1 MKYQN
6 LSITELDQ
14 TYFKK
19 SFLSLEKFNKQI
31 NFEDYENNWIETIDT
46 CIEENGSW
54 ETRKNYKRWHL
65 VEVA

>member
-19 SFLSLEKFNKQI
+19 SFFLLEKFNKQI
-31 NFEDYENNWIETIDT
+31 NFEDYENIYEKI
-46 CIEENGSW
+46 S
-54 ETRKNYKRWHL
+54 RNYKIFK
-65 VEVA
+65 

>member
-31 NFEDYENNWIETIDT
+31 NFEDYENIYE
-46 CIEENGSW
+46 
-54 ETRKNYKRWHL
+54 KNT
-65 VEVA
+65 